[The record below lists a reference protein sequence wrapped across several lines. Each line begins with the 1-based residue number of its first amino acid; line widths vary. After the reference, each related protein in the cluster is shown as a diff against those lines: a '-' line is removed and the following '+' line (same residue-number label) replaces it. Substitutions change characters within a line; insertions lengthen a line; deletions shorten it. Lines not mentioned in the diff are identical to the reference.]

1 MAHIVFIQ
9 NKTDSFSI
17 MRNNPEPLTK
27 QDKVQFYTFLAKT
40 INIYKVLEERKTK
53 VFLEI
58 LGMD

>member
-1 MAHIVFIQ
+1 MLYEKINVSNI
-9 NKTDSFSI
+9 KKI